1 MTALEFASMTIE
13 LPLTL
18 RIATKKDLP
27 ALEWYGQYTHYRN
40 LFRRAFREQRRGNR
54 LMLLA
59 DCRDFPIGYIFI
71 RLDCKNKNHWYERY
85 KRAHLYSFRV
95 MEMFQGQ
102 GIGTRLIREAETI
115 ATERGFYST
124 TIAVA
129 KENAQARRLYERLGY
144 LIIGENS
151 GHWSYLDH
159 KGRIR
164 RIHEPCW
171 LLQKTL
177 DVE

>member
-1 MTALEFASMTIE
+1 MTALEFASIKIR

-18 RIATKKDLP
+18 RAATKKDLS
-27 ALEWYGQYTHYRN
+27 ALEWHGHYIHYRN
-40 LFRRAFREQRRGNR
+40 LFRRAFREQQRGKR

-59 DCRDFPIGYIFI
+59 DCRNFPIGYIFI
-71 RLDCKNKNHWYERY
+71 RFDCKNKNQANRHR
-85 KRAHLYSFRV
+85 RAHLYSFRV
-95 MEMFQGQ
+95 MEIFRGQ

-115 ATERGFYST
+115 AAQRGFCST

-129 KENAQARRLYERLGY
+129 KENIHAQRLYKRLGY

-159 KGRIR
+159 KGHIR

-171 LLQKTL
+171 LLQKIL
-177 DVE
+177 EIG